1 MVILWGLAEA
11 CSWPAA
17 TGGFRGPSYV
27 GGGVGFL
34 IRWAA
39 HEKWRLTHQTM
50 GIGAANMGI
59 YVCLHIIFDHVC
71 IKNCESLKMHMGG
84 TENEGL
90 PQWRSTSNGTIFNSE
105 IQWWDWYNMVQY
117 DTSRNLQCS
126 DVTPAPPWPPYL
138 GGPDWGDQ
146 TKVLWW
152 AVSVSPRVSWKP
164 SSHLPGFGPFK
175 MVRCRTRPGTQQKIC
190 GKYLSAE
197 FMWSGLNSA
206 KHGKKWEN
214 MGTRLK

>member
-90 PQWRSTSNGTIFNSE
+90 PQWRSTPNGTIFNSE

-138 GGPDWGDQ
+138 GGPDWGD
-146 TKVLWW
+146 WW
-152 AVSVSPRVSWKP
+152 GEDPSTSKPRPWHGPDSMLC
-164 SSHLPGFGPFK
+164 SRLDTQNTRSHN
-175 MVRCRTRPGTQQKIC
+175 TSI
-190 GKYLSAE
+190 
-197 FMWSGLNSA
+197 
-206 KHGKKWEN
+206 
-214 MGTRLK
+214 